1 MGDYF
6 IALDHASS
14 CASLRPPTLQLLL
27 SGPQGTWVM
36 LTTQASPQGQHN
48 SGFAREILEAHCSF
62 LPEKRLPEKR
72 LAREADADAQACL
85 QRYHQQDRELQM
97 QDELDRQKEFDK
109 ERWERYIALAARG
122 SVEEGTAME
131 QRACEAEEKWRKV
144 QARRERKEQ
153 EVRERC
159 MFIERD
165 SAQQTALTRC

>member
-48 SGFAREILEAHCSF
+48 SGFAREILEAHGSF
-62 LPEKRLPEKR
+62 SPEKR
-72 LAREADADAQACL
+72 LAREADADAQASL
-85 QRYHQQDRELQM
+85 QR
-97 QDELDRQKEFDK
+97 
-109 ERWERYIALAARG
+109 ERDIARAARD
-122 SVEEGTAME
+122 SAEEGAAME
-131 QRACEAEEKWRKV
+131 QRAREAEEKWRKV